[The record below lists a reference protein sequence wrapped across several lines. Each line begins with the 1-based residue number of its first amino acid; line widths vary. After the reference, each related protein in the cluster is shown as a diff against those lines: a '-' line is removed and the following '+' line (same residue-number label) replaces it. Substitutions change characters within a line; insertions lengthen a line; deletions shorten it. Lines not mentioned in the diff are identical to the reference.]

1 MKPRKQNLIIAVLLM
16 LLIWSV
22 ILNFL
27 QGEQIEKLM
36 KEVKNMEYT
45 QSIISS
51 QIQQLEDQEGVE
63 YGE

>member
-16 LLIWSV
+16 LLVWSV
-22 ILNFL
+22 ILNIL

-36 KEVKNMEYT
+36 KEVKDMEYT